1 MPELPEVE
9 TVRRGLEA
17 AVLENRIDSVQVNRS
32 DLRVVV
38 PDDFRQAL
46 SGQIICQLI
55 RRGKYIIFELGS
67 GAQAVLHLGM
77 SGRIRIF
84 ASGERYEACKHDHV
98 LVTMD
103 NGVVFAFEDPRR
115 FGMFYLARQ
124 DYAQEKPFNAMGPE
138 PLENWCGDDLFKK
151 LRGKKANIKTALL
164 DQRVVS
170 GLGNIYVCE
179 ALYDSGI
186 HPGRAAGDLSAKE
199 CDVLVLASRRVLET
213 AIEAGG
219 STLKDYQKTDGSLG
233 YFQHQFSV
241 YDQEGRACRLP
252 NCTGEIERIIQAGRS
267 TFFCSQCQ
275 N

>member
-9 TVRRGLEA
+9 TVRLGLEA
-17 AVLENRIDSVQVNRS
+17 AVLGQRVRSVQVNRS
-32 DLRVVV
+32 DLRVVI
-38 PDDFRQAL
+38 PDDFRQVIT
-46 SGQIICQLI
+46 GQVIARLI
-55 RRGKYIIFELGS
+55 RRGKYIIFEFGS

-84 ASGERYEACKHDHV
+84 AAGESYEARKHDHV

-103 NGVVFAFEDPRR
+103 DGGVFAFEDPRR
-115 FGMFYLARQ
+115 FGMFYLARE
-124 DYAQEKPFNAMGPE
+124 DYVREKPFSAMGPE
-138 PLENWCGDDLFKK
+138 PLEDWSGDDLFQK
-151 LRGKKANIKTALL
+151 LKGKKANIKTALL

-186 HPGRAAGDLSAKE
+186 HPKRFSGDLSQDE
-199 CDVLVLASRRVLET
+199 CDALAVSSRLVLEK

-233 YFQHQFSV
+233 YFQYQFSV
-241 YDQEGRACRLP
+241 YDQEGNGCRSGD
-252 NCTGEIERIIQAGRS
+252 CSGQIERIIQAGRS
-267 TFFCSQCQ
+267 TFFCPYCQ
-275 N
+275 K